1 MIILKEQVG
10 VQTLRFIVNGTT
22 ATSIVL
28 IDEETNVE
36 TQVNCTF
43 TASKYYIQTSVALD
57 VLENKYYTIKVKNNS
72 NVVYTGLAFCTNQT
86 IADYTINKDAYV
98 QHTTDNEFIIYE

>member
-57 VLENKYYTIKVKNNS
+57 VLQNKYYTIKVKNNS

-86 IADYTINKDAYV
+86 IADYTINKDAYTE
-98 QHTTDNEFIIYE
+98 HSTDNEFIIYE